1 VSSVP
6 GFDRPGSKLGY
17 QPGLEGLRAVA
28 VGLVLGV
35 HLGEFVVPSTAAWLT
50 PGGLIGVDVFFVLSG
65 FLIGAI
71 LLDELDQRGSI
82 RLGRFYGRRLL
93 RLAPALFLLLAAH
106 YVYTWTIGTSLVLER
121 RIDLWSGLFIV
132 NWQPSVGLGRLTD
145 MVHLWSVA
153 VEAQFYVLAP
163 LLLFLLYRFVRRTGA
178 ILATLLGLALLVA
191 VIRYVEYRSWHD
203 WSLVYQRTD
212 ARFDTFLFGIIV
224 AVLWKR
230 GLLRAQAVRIA
241 GALGAVIIGT
251 IAFVA
256 HANPPKPASPFLFQ
270 WGNTV
275 VAMGAAGLV
284 AVCLLPGST
293 IGRVLSL
300 LPLRLT
306 GRISYSIYLWHLPV
320 YFWVAG
326 HVRAPAGVKVLAALG
341 LTFLLSTLAYLIAE
355 RPVLRLRRRTP
366 LVAAADIRTRARQ
379 MEMPRR
385 G

>member
-1 VSSVP
+1 
-6 GFDRPGSKLGY
+6 
-17 QPGLEGLRAVA
+17 

-35 HLGEFVVPSTAAWLT
+35 HLGEFVVPSTADWMT

-71 LLDELDQRGSI
+71 LLGELDQRGSI
-82 RLGRFYGRRLL
+82 RVGRFYGRRVL

-106 YVYTWTIGTSLVLER
+106 YVYTLVLGTSLVLER
-121 RIDLWSGLFIV
+121 RIDVWAGLFIV

-153 VEAQFYVLAP
+153 VEAQFYLLAP
-163 LLLFLLYRFVRRTGA
+163 LLLFVLHRFVRRTGA
-178 ILATLLGLALLVA
+178 MLASLLGLALVVA

-230 GLLRAQAVRIA
+230 GLLQPTAVRIA
-241 GALGAVIIGT
+241 GALGAVGIAV
-251 IAFVA
+251 IAFAA
-256 HANPPKPASPFLFQ
+256 HANPPRPASPFLFQ

-275 VAMGAAGLV
+275 IAMAAAGLI
-284 AVCLLPGST
+284 AACLLPGSV
-293 IGRVLSL
+293 IGRTLSL
-300 LPLRLT
+300 APFRLT

-320 YFWVAG
+320 YFWVAA
-326 HVRAPAGVKVLAALG
+326 HVRAPAAVKVVTALS
-341 LTFLLSTLAYLIAE
+341 LTFVLATLAYLVAE
-355 RPVLRLRRRTP
+355 RPVLRLRRRNALP
-366 LVAAADIRTRARQ
+366 APADVGARPEHVQ
-379 MEMPRR
+379 VPRR
-385 G
+385 A